1 VTELQSRSM
10 ASWQLGILGKVTI
23 QQQYRIY
30 LFQPQLGT

>member
-1 VTELQSRSM
+1 VTEVNFSLGR
-10 ASWQLGILGKVTI
+10 WQLGILGKVTR